1 MIIELDKI
9 PFSVEYD
16 TDDGQLHF
24 TSIKLH
30 GYELFDVLI
39 EETII
44 SLENKLICILD
55 EQNEECKYENAI
67 DDYQNRWVEL

>member
-1 MIIELDKI
+1 MIIELDNI

-16 TDDGQLHF
+16 SDDGQLYF

-30 GYELFDVLI
+30 GYELFDVLT
-39 EETII
+39 EEAII
-44 SLENKLICILD
+44 NLENKLQVVIFD
-55 EQNEECKYENAI
+55 ENEESKYENAI

>member
-16 TDDGQLHF
+16 TDDGQLYF

-30 GYELFDVLI
+30 GYELFDVLT
-39 EETII
+39 EEAII
-44 SLENKLICILD
+44 NLENKLVVILA
-55 EQNEECKYENAI
+55 EQNEESKYENAI

>member
-1 MIIELDKI
+1 MIIELDNI

-16 TDDGQLHF
+16 TDDDQLYL

-30 GYELFDVLI
+30 GYELFEVLT
-39 EETII
+39 EETITN
-44 SLENKLICILD
+44 LENKLQVVIFD
-55 EQNEECKYENAI
+55 ENEESKYENAI

>member
-16 TDDGQLHF
+16 TDDDQLYL

-30 GYELFDVLI
+30 GYELFDVLT
-39 EETII
+39 EETITN
-44 SLENKLICILD
+44 LENKLVVILA

-67 DDYQNRWVEL
+67 DDYQNKWVEL

>member
-16 TDDGQLHF
+16 TDDGQLYL

-30 GYELFDVLI
+30 DYELFDVLI

-67 DDYQNRWVEL
+67 DDYQNRWVGL

>member
-16 TDDGQLHF
+16 TDDGQLYL

-30 GYELFDVLI
+30 DYELFDVLI

>member
-16 TDDGQLHF
+16 TDDGQLYL

-30 GYELFDVLI
+30 GYELFDVLT
-39 EETII
+39 EEAITK
-44 SLENKLICILD
+44 LENKLVVIID
-55 EQNEECKYENAI
+55 EQNEESKYENAI
-67 DDYQNRWVEL
+67 DDYQNKWVEL

>member
-16 TDDGQLHF
+16 TDDGLLYL

-30 GYELFDVLI
+30 DYELFDVLT
-39 EETII
+39 EETITN
-44 SLENKLICILD
+44 LENKLICILD
-55 EQNEECKYENAI
+55 EQNKECKYENAI